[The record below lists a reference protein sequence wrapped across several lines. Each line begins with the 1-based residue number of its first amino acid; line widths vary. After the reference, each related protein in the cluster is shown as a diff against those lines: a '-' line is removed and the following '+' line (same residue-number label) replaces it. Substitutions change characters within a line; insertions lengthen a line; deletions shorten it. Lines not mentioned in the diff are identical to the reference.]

1 MNHTH
6 HSSHTHFLG
15 HTHRSGTP
23 TLRLGFGSDY
33 AHFRA
38 RVGVS
43 CDDVIDDV
51 IIINDGTDDDI
62 GYVLVIHYIAMLC
75 FLISIDDVL

>member
-1 MNHTH
+1 M
-6 HSSHTHFLG
+6 
-15 HTHRSGTP
+15 
-23 TLRLGFGSDY
+23 GFGAGH
-33 AHFRA
+33 AHFRV
-38 RVGVS
+38 RVRVS